1 MSQSPFSNVWYRHA
15 NDKHNTYSIVETIIL
30 NNPVAIESISHSKYS
45 KMSKFVSINC

>member
-30 NNPVAIESISHSKYS
+30 NNPVAIESILTSAGKNKKTVSK
-45 KMSKFVSINC
+45 